1 MIVSGDENQHFPT
14 ATPSVSLRSTASP
27 KGTPLAKRV
36 SFVLIGQRPEEA
48 NCCPCALC
56 PCQSLHLRGRW
67 HFAKRND
74 GRGSL
79 REMLWT
85 ANPFSLA
92 SLDSFPEGDALGK
105 EGKFRPYRS
114 TARRS
119 QLLPVRFV
127 PLPKPPPLG
136 GGGISQS
143 EMTEGVLPALLL

>member
-1 MIVSGDENQHFPT
+1 MEKT
-14 ATPSVSLRSTASP
+14 LSVS
-27 KGTPLAKRV
+27 
-36 SFVLIGQRPEEA
+36 
-48 NCCPCALC
+48 
-56 PCQSLHLRGRW
+56 
-67 HFAKRND
+67 D
-74 GRGSL
+74 
-79 REMLWT
+79 
-85 ANPFSLA
+85 PFSLA

>member
-1 MIVSGDENQHFPT
+1 MT
-14 ATPSVSLRSTASP
+14 LSVS
-27 KGTPLAKRV
+27 
-36 SFVLIGQRPEEA
+36 
-48 NCCPCALC
+48 
-56 PCQSLHLRGRW
+56 
-67 HFAKRND
+67 D
-74 GRGSL
+74 
-79 REMLWT
+79 
-85 ANPFSLA
+85 PFSLA

-143 EMTEGVLPALLL
+143 EMTEGVPLRKMLLPSPLTIAYYPPRKNGGQNFKKYR